1 MSIYIPSHL
10 LGRIPIK
17 NKTDGKCPFISLSHE
32 HDWNTNQKY
41 HQATKFT
48 KTEIDRA
55 KHNFQT
61 EVERNSDSYHN
72 MKIIK
77 RIVWTAT
84 IT

>member
-17 NKTDGKCPFISLSHE
+17 IKTDGKCPFISLSHE

-41 HQATKFT
+41 NQATKFT
-48 KTEIDRA
+48 KTEI
-55 KHNFQT
+55 
-61 EVERNSDSYHN
+61 EREQSITF
-72 MKIIK
+72 KQK
-77 RIVWTAT
+77 LKGTQTAT